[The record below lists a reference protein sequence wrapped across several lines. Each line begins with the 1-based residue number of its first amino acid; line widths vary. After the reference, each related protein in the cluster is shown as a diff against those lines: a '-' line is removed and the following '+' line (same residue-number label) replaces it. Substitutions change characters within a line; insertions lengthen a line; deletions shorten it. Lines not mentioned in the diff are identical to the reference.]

1 MIKFTTSQDSEYL
14 FDENLQM
21 SKRTKNSGGSNQGTT
36 YSFLTVVFI
45 KEIVRLY
52 APSIS
57 VNIQIFDKKNGTLKQ
72 LKEINKEIINSLNE
86 EKILVVAEKN
96 RTDGSILHMQRAY
109 LLPEVDL
116 YPFEIGYHEDKFI
129 KHIGNK
135 IVKIQNM

>member
-57 VNIQIFDKKNGTLKQ
+57 VNIQIFDKKNGSLKQ

>member
-135 IVKIQNM
+135 IVKIQKM